1 MSNKNLDQRSG
12 NNYNVLRKITVSL
25 LFFNEQLQLVHEIEM
40 CCDAGTPSFC
50 LLSFHLL
57 KYSFSGY
64 HGKLITHYGRSSVG
78 DGTNYTRKV
87 SGGFRGGK
95 GGGG

>member
-1 MSNKNLDQRSG
+1 
-12 NNYNVLRKITVSL
+12 
-25 LFFNEQLQLVHEIEM
+25 M

-64 HGKLITHYGRSSVG
+64 HGKLITHYGRSSLG
-78 DGTNYTRKV
+78 DGTKLRTQGHYSNTKAIYGEAKRT
-87 SGGFRGGK
+87 
-95 GGGG
+95 